1 MRFYLAL
8 IVVVVTAF
16 AQQTAKAPE
25 STGAARSPTSNE
37 TVIYDGSTPPL
48 PNEGKRQPD
57 RDSQIQS
64 QIKDFTGLLVAVG
77 FLQCVVLAVQ
87 LGLVRRQDEHFRN
100 SERAWIMVELEP
112 HEKGL
117 LLQEGTRKVRDSDEQ
132 EEYTTARVKLTC
144 GNEGRSPAWI
154 ENIYG
159 RMDIVA
165 EVLPEDDPQSRHLN
179 SFGTL
184 APVGPKGQKFTTLD
198 LRCDGH
204 RKAEELLSVYV
215 VVKYRDIFGIKRMT
229 TAGYSID
236 RNFRFSSQQPDTVHP
251 FRGSTA

>member
-1 MRFYLAL
+1 MRFCLAL

-16 AQQTAKAPE
+16 AQQTTKAPE
-25 STGAARSPTSNE
+25 STEAAGSPISNQ
-37 TVIYDGSTPPL
+37 TVVYNDSTPPS
-48 PNEGKRQPD
+48 PNEIKRQSD
-57 RDSQIQS
+57 QDSQIQS
-64 QIKDFTGLLVAVG
+64 QIKDFTGWLVAVG
-77 FLQCVVLAVQ
+77 FLQCIVLAVQ
-87 LGLVRRQDEHFRN
+87 LWLIRRQDEHFRN

-117 LLQEGTRKVRDSDEQ
+117 LLQEGASRVRDSDEQ
-132 EEYTTARVKLTC
+132 KEYTTARVKLTC

-159 RMDIVA
+159 RMDIVT

-179 SFGTL
+179 TFGTL
-184 APVGPKGQKFTTLD
+184 APIGPKGQKSTTLN

-215 VVKYRDIFGIKRMT
+215 VVEYRDIFGIKRMT
-229 TAGYSID
+229 TAGYSIEGFD
-236 RNFRFSSQQPDTVHP
+236 LFRQEALPRRNRNT
-251 FRGSTA
+251 